1 MSEPV
6 INTSEAIAPNIQ
18 TPEESQD
25 SLSETIKTLGLPQ
38 IQRHLFLC
46 ADQTKPKCCPKAKS
60 LEAWDYLKRRLKELK
75 LDQVTEAQPSC
86 VFRTKA
92 NCLRVC
98 MDGPILLVYP
108 DGVWYR
114 QATPEVIERIIQEHL
129 INNQIVED
137 YAFCTHPLPESLN
150 APKLKT
156 VENKSGDCDHDIID
170 HKTQQS
176 VT

>member
-1 MSEPV
+1 MNEPV
-6 INTSEAIAPNIQ
+6 VNTSEEIAPDIQ
-18 TPEESQD
+18 TPLESQD
-25 SLSETIKTLGLPQ
+25 TLSQTIKTLGLTQ

-46 ADQTKPKCCPKAKS
+46 ADQTKPKCCPKATS

-86 VFRTKA
+86 IFRTKA

-98 MDGPILLVYP
+98 MDGPILVVYP

-129 INNQIVED
+129 IGNKIVED
-137 YAFCTHPLPESLN
+137 YAFCTHALPQPLNKP
-150 APKLKT
+150 PFKT
-156 VENKSGDCDHDIID
+156 IKNKSTDLDHEIID
-170 HKTQQS
+170 QKT
-176 VT
+176 